1 MAARHRDPRG
11 ERHTS
16 KIRDDER
23 QRTARWTADT
33 PTTFEPLPE
42 SAAAIAERH
51 ESDAAQRI
59 GRITPRLGY
68 DRSEGKARDR
78 DEQDEKQC
86 AATGRGRKA
95 KHAACMVRDRKEAP
109 LSLTPLRQSLE
120 LSDHHRQIAAVSAR

>member
-23 QRTARWTADT
+23 QRTARRTADT

-59 GRITPRLGY
+59 GQITPRLGY

-78 DEQDEKQC
+78 DEQEEKQC
-86 AATGRGRKA
+86 SSTGLGRKA

-109 LSLTPLRQSLE
+109 LSLTPLSPVFGVVG
-120 LSDHHRQIAAVSAR
+120 SPSAIAAVSAR